1 MISDDSAASD
11 SEPSGAPSTP
21 DYGRSFADVY
31 DEWYADVSDVE
42 ATVEHV
48 AELAAA
54 AGGGRV
60 LELGVG
66 SGRLAL
72 PLAARGLDV
81 TGIDTSDSML
91 DLLAAKPGAAAL
103 TVHRGDM
110 AEVDTLVDDGFAV
123 VFVAFNTFFN
133 LDSEQQQRRC
143 LEAVAR
149 ILEPRGSF
157 VIEAFVPTDPPERIE
172 RDLSATRV
180 ELDRLVI
187 AATEHDPGAQTI
199 TGQHVDIT
207 EAGVRLRPWRIRYA
221 TPVQIDD
228 MASNVGLVLAER
240 HAGWRREP
248 ITASTM
254 SHVSRY
260 VPSEA
265 TR

>member
-1 MISDDSAASD
+1 MTPAN
-11 SEPSGAPSTP
+11 ELPGAPSTP

-31 DEWYADVSDVE
+31 DDWYADVSDVD
-42 ATVEHV
+42 ATVARV

-81 TGIDTSDSML
+81 TGIDLSDSML
-91 DLLAAKPGAAAL
+91 DVLAAKSEAAAL

-110 AEVDTLVDDGFAV
+110 AEADTLVDGTFSV

-133 LDSEQQQRRC
+133 LDSEQRQRRC
-143 LEAVAR
+143 LEGVSR

-157 VIEAFVPTDPPERIE
+157 LVEAFVPTDPPDQVE

-187 AATEHDPGAQTI
+187 AATEHDPSAQTI

-221 TPVQIDD
+221 TPVQIDE
-228 MASNVGLVLAER
+228 MAGDVGLVLAER
-240 HAGWRREP
+240 HAGWLSEQ
-248 ITASTM
+248 ITAAAT

-260 VPSEA
+260 VASGA
-265 TR
+265 TA